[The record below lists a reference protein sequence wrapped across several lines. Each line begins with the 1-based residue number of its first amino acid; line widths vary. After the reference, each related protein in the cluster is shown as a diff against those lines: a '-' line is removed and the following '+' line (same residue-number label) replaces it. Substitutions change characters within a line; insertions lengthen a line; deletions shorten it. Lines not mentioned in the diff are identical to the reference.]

1 MSKLL
6 MALSLAIITTVIA
19 CGGGGGP
26 RLTVEEYADACGA
39 LGDDLDSVA
48 GLDEDVSSGLKA
60 VEDAVAEAKRWNP
73 PEELQEF
80 HDATVRSG
88 EGAIK
93 ALKETGALD
102 LMREFEK
109 AAEEE
114 DEVKVLE
121 LMGRMAELEDDM
133 ARFDDQMSALNDEVE
148 RAQENLSPE
157 TRQILA
163 DADCL

>member
-6 MALSLAIITTVIA
+6 IALSLAIITTAAA
-19 CGGGGGP
+19 CGGD
-26 RLTVEEYADACGA
+26 RMTVEEYADACGA

-73 PEELQEF
+73 PKELQEF

-114 DEVKVLE
+114 DEAKVLE

-148 RAQENLSPE
+148 RTQENLSPD
-157 TRQILA
+157 TRQVLA
-163 DADCL
+163 DANCL